1 MVTLEYVILMPALFA
16 LLFLGVQIGLF
27 YQARSVA
34 MAAATEG
41 ARAAGAEGSGA
52 GAGES
57 AAWSFIAAAGG
68 DDVLREAG
76 VVASRSATEAS
87 VTVRGTSMSVIPG
100 WSPRITQRASAAVER
115 ATG

>member
-16 LLFLGVQIGLF
+16 LLFLGVQVGLF

-41 ARAAGAEGSGA
+41 ARAAGTEGSSAAA
-52 GAGES
+52 GQD

-76 VVASRSATEAS
+76 VASSRSMTQAT
-87 VTVRGTSMSVIPG
+87 VTVQGTSMSVIPG
-100 WSPRITQRASAAVER
+100 WSPRISQSASVPVER
-115 ATG
+115 ITG